1 MAEIVV
7 KAEREYKVRITGDWR
22 GDLSP
27 WVSKRD
33 RVAVI
38 YSSAM
43 PEIAEQLNFSHS
55 EVLLLP
61 VPDGEAGKS
70 SQVLDHLW
78 SQLGRAGFTRSDL
91 IVAIGGGTIT
101 DLGGFVAAS
110 WLRGIDWI
118 AIPTTIAGMVDASVG
133 GKTGINSPFGKNLI
147 GAFHSPSSVLID
159 TSWLTTLSDR
169 DFRAGLAEVVKCG
182 FIQDPKILE
191 LLKDKSLSD
200 VRGDAH
206 LTIELIQRAITTKA
220 TVVSEDF
227 KESSLREILNY
238 GHTFGHAIER
248 VSEYS
253 IRHGEAV
260 SIGLVFAA
268 ELAHDEGL
276 LDDGLLSLHRE
287 ALSSLGLPTALGSIP
302 GAENWR
308 ALFAAIALDKK
319 SRGSEIRFVAITE
332 LGKCTRIEGVSE
344 EQLIKAYEKVLS

>member
-1 MAEIVV
+1 MAEIIV

-27 WVSKRD
+27 WVAKRD

-43 PEIAEQLNFSHS
+43 PEIAEHLNFSHS

-70 SQVLDHLW
+70 IQVIEHLW

-118 AIPTTIAGMVDASVG
+118 AVPTTVAGMVDASVG

-182 FIQDPKILE
+182 FIHDPKILD
-191 LLKDKSLSD
+191 LLKGKSLRQ
-200 VRGDAH
+200 VRGDAQ
-206 LTIELIQRAITTKA
+206 LTVELIQRAITTKA
-220 TVVSEDF
+220 SVVSEDF

-268 ELAHDEGL
+268 ELAHSEGL
-276 LDDGLLSLHRE
+276 IDSDLLSLHRD
-287 ALSSLGLPTALGSIP
+287 ALNSLELPTSLGEIP
-302 GAENWR
+302 GAHNWE
-308 ALFAAIALDKK
+308 ALFAAISLDKK
-319 SRGSEIRFVAITE
+319 SRGDEIRFVAITE
-332 LGKCTRIEGVSE
+332 LGNCTRIEGVAE
-344 EQLIKAYEKVLS
+344 EQLLKAYEKVLS